1 MKRILLALALMSAF
15 VTAEARKVTG
25 SVKCGENKL
34 EGVIVTDGTNFTKT
48 LKSGKFTFDIDDNA
62 EFVFIITPAGYVAD
76 WSSGVPAF
84 YMPAA
89 GVSRFDFQLTR
100 TAGGDDYTIV
110 AMADTQTK
118 SDEHFAQFAGKP
130 LNDICKTTKGLSGAA
145 VGLTLGDIC
154 WDRIEFLD
162 RYKQEIIRTG
172 IPFYPVIG
180 NHDKEAHAEGKA
192 EASAAYRSKMGP
204 ENYAFCLGKDV
215 VIVLDNI
222 IFNKNSRMTS
232 GYTEEVISWVKGLLK
247 MIPSTADIYIAQ
259 HAPIVEGNKKIDNA
273 SALLSTIRGRKV
285 TFLSGHMH
293 VNQISQIEKNVTEHN
308 IAAICGAWW
317 DTIRCT
323 DGTPRGYKVLTKFG
337 GKLSW
342 YYKPID
348 QSRKHMAEVYT
359 LGQTS
364 RHPNSVVVNV
374 WDWDPEWKVAWYEDG
389 QYRGKMD
396 QVEEV
401 SPTFTEEIEAAYA
414 GQEIPDWK
422 RGSVS
427 RHYFA
432 ATPSRY
438 ARNVTIAVTSRFG
451 QKWTQTVEVAG
462 ICEEH
467 MTCKGKDATL
477 ESLTALVDDGAR
489 YIRLDLCVDM
499 NGDVTVGHKD
509 GPLMI
514 EVLDVIDEHIN
525 KSGRSTVRYNFE
537 MYTVT
542 GKEEGKSV
550 PYYHNYVDFVMAD
563 LWIRYMGDKLMLTG
577 SDYRSLNHMN
587 EKYPEVD
594 LAFKVAPGTK
604 DIEKS
609 MARLKFTPR
618 WISLHYT
625 DADEATI
632 KLFRD
637 KGMYVSVWGIPDKDT
652 GSQVKSLNPDAI
664 IH

>member
-89 GVSRFDFQLTR
+89 GDSRFDFQLTR

-154 WDRIEFLD
+154 WDRIELLD
-162 RYKQEIIRTG
+162 RYKQEIVRTG

-259 HAPIVEGNKKIDNA
+259 HAPIVEENKKIDNA

-323 DGTPRGYKVLTKFG
+323 DGTPRGYKVLTEFG

-374 WDWDPEWKVAWYEDG
+374 WDWDPEWKVEWYEDG

-477 ESLTALVDDGAR
+477 ENLTALIDGGAR

-609 MARLKFTPR
+609 MARLKFTPK

-632 KLFRD
+632 KQFRD
-637 KGMYVSVWGIPDKDT
+637 KGMYVSVWGVPDKDT

>member
-1 MKRILLALALMSAF
+1 MSAF

>member
-154 WDRIEFLD
+154 WDRIELLD
-162 RYKQEIIRTG
+162 RYKQEIVRTG

-215 VIVLDNI
+215 VIILDNI

-232 GYTEEVISWVKGLLK
+232 GYTEEVISWVKGLLR

-374 WDWDPEWKVAWYEDG
+374 WDWDPEWKVEWYEDG

-401 SPTFTEEIEAAYA
+401 SPTFIEEIEAAYA

-477 ESLTALVDDGAR
+477 ENLTALVDGGAR

-609 MARLKFTPR
+609 MARLKFTPK

-625 DADEATI
+625 DADEAII

-637 KGMYVSVWGIPDKDT
+637 KGMYVSVWGVPDKDT

-664 IH
+664 IY

>member
-1 MKRILLALALMSAF
+1 MSAF

-100 TAGGDDYTIV
+100 TVGGDDYTIV

-154 WDRIEFLD
+154 WDRIELLD
-162 RYKQEIIRTG
+162 RYKQEIVRTG

-215 VIVLDNI
+215 VIILDNI
-222 IFNKNSRMTS
+222 IFNKNSRITS

-259 HAPIVEGNKKIDNA
+259 HAPIVGGNKKIDNA

-293 VNQISQIEKNVTEHN
+293 INQISQIEKNVTEHN

-364 RHPNSVVVNV
+364 RHPNSIVVNV
-374 WDWDPEWKVAWYEDG
+374 WDWDPEWKVEWYEDG

-477 ESLTALVDDGAR
+477 ENLTALVDGGAR

-542 GKEEGKSV
+542 GEEEGKSV

-609 MARLKFTPR
+609 MARLKFTPK

-632 KLFRD
+632 KQFRD
-637 KGMYVSVWGIPDKDT
+637 KGMYVSVWGVPDKDT
-652 GSQVKSLNPDAI
+652 AAELQKLSPDAI
-664 IH
+664 MY

>member
-100 TAGGDDYTIV
+100 TVGGDDYTIV

-154 WDRIEFLD
+154 WDRIELLD
-162 RYKQEIIRTG
+162 RYKQEIVRTG

-215 VIVLDNI
+215 VIILDNI
-222 IFNKNSRMTS
+222 IFNKNSRITS

-259 HAPIVEGNKKIDNA
+259 HAPIVGGNKKIDNA

-293 VNQISQIEKNVTEHN
+293 INQISQIEKNVTEHN

-364 RHPNSVVVNV
+364 RHPNSIVVNV
-374 WDWDPEWKVAWYEDG
+374 WDWDPEWKVEWYEDG

-477 ESLTALVDDGAR
+477 ENLTALVDGGAR

-542 GKEEGKSV
+542 GEEEGKSV

-609 MARLKFTPR
+609 MARLKFTPK

-632 KLFRD
+632 KQFRD
-637 KGMYVSVWGIPDKDT
+637 KGMYVSVWGVPDKDT
-652 GSQVKSLNPDAI
+652 AAELQKLSPDAI
-664 IH
+664 MY

>member
-154 WDRIEFLD
+154 WDRIELLD
-162 RYKQEIIRTG
+162 RYKQEIVRTG

-215 VIVLDNI
+215 VIILDNI

-293 VNQISQIEKNVTEHN
+293 INQISQIEKNVTEHN

-348 QSRKHMAEVYT
+348 QSRKHMAEVST

-364 RHPNSVVVNV
+364 RHPNSIVVNV
-374 WDWDPEWKVAWYEDG
+374 WDWDPEWKVEWYEDG

-477 ESLTALVDDGAR
+477 ENLTALVDGGAR

-609 MARLKFTPR
+609 MARLKFTPK

-632 KLFRD
+632 KQFRD
-637 KGMYVSVWGIPDKDT
+637 KGMYVSVWGVPDKDT
-652 GSQVKSLNPDAI
+652 AAELQKLSPDAI
-664 IH
+664 IY

>member
-84 YMPAA
+84 YKAAA
-89 GVSRFDFQLTR
+89 GISRFDFQLTR
-100 TAGGDDYTIV
+100 TAGGDDYSIV
-110 AMADTQTK
+110 AMADPQTY
-118 SDEHFAQFAGKP
+118 SDEHFAKFAGQP
-130 LNDICKTTKGLSGAA
+130 LDDICKTIKSFDGVT
-145 VGLTLGDIC
+145 VGLTLGDIS
-154 WDRIEFLD
+154 WDRIDMLD
-162 RYKQEIIRTG
+162 RYKQEIVRTG

-180 NHDKEAHAEGKA
+180 NHDYEAYVQGDK
-192 EASAAYRSKMGP
+192 EASAGYRSKMGP

-222 IFNKNSRMTS
+222 IYDTNFKSTD
-232 GYTEEVISWVKGLLK
+232 GYTNETIEWVKGLIR
-247 MIPSTADIYIAQ
+247 MIPSSAEIYIAQ
-259 HAPIVEGNKKIDNA
+259 HVPVGRANRKIENA
-273 SALLSTIRGRKV
+273 SALLGMLRGRKV
-285 TFLSGHMH
+285 TFLSGHTH
-293 VNQISQIEKNVTEHN
+293 VNRISQIEKNITEHN
-308 IAAICGAWW
+308 VAAICGAWW
-317 DTIRCT
+317 DTIHCT
-323 DGTPRGYKVLTKFG
+323 DGTPRGYKVMTKHG

-342 YYKPID
+342 YYKAVG
-348 QSRKHMAEVYT
+348 QSKKHIAEVYT

-364 RHPNSVVVNV
+364 LHPNSVVVNI
-374 WDWDPEWKVAWYEDG
+374 WDWDPEWKVEWYEDG

-396 QVEEV
+396 QVKEV
-401 SPTFTEEIEAAYA
+401 SPVFTDEIKAAYA
-414 GQEIPDWK
+414 GQEIPGWK
-422 RGSVS
+422 RGSFS
-427 RHYFA
+427 SHYFA

-451 QKWTQTVEVAG
+451 QKWTQTVEIAG

-467 MTCKGKDATL
+467 MTCTGKDATL
-477 ESLTALVDDGAR
+477 ENLTALVDGGAR

-499 NGDVTVGHKD
+499 NGDVTIGHKD

-514 EVLDVIDEHIN
+514 EVLDVLDEHIN
-525 KSGRSTVRYNFE
+525 KSGRSAVRYNFE

-594 LAFKVAPGTK
+594 LAFKVSPGTK

-609 MARLKFTPR
+609 MTRLKFIPK

-625 DADEATI
+625 DATEANI
-632 KLFRD
+632 KQFRD

-652 GSQVKSLNPDAI
+652 AAKIQELDPDAI
-664 IH
+664 IY

>member
-154 WDRIEFLD
+154 WDRIELLD
-162 RYKQEIIRTG
+162 RYKQEIVRTG

-247 MIPSTADIYIAQ
+247 MIPSTVDIYIAQ

-374 WDWDPEWKVAWYEDG
+374 WDWDPEWKVEWYEDG

>member
-154 WDRIEFLD
+154 WDRIELLD
-162 RYKQEIIRTG
+162 RYKQEIVRTG

-232 GYTEEVISWVKGLLK
+232 DYTDEVISWVKGLLK

-374 WDWDPEWKVAWYEDG
+374 WDWDPEWKVEWYEDG

-438 ARNVTIAVTSRFG
+438 TRNVTIAVTSRFG
-451 QKWTQTVEVAG
+451 QKWTQTVEIAG

-467 MTCKGKDATL
+467 MTCTGKDATL
-477 ESLTALVDDGAR
+477 ENLTALVDGGAR

-514 EVLDVIDEHIN
+514 EVLDVLNEYIN
-525 KSGRSTVRYNFE
+525 KSGRSAVRYNFE

-594 LAFKVAPGTK
+594 LAFKVAPGAK

-609 MARLKFTPR
+609 MARLKFTPK

-625 DADEATI
+625 DATEANI
-632 KLFRD
+632 KQFRD

-652 GSQVKSLNPDAI
+652 AAKIQELDPDAI
-664 IH
+664 IY

>member
-89 GVSRFDFQLTR
+89 GDSRFDFQLTR

-154 WDRIEFLD
+154 WDRIELLD
-162 RYKQEIIRTG
+162 RYKQEIVRTG

-323 DGTPRGYKVLTKFG
+323 DGTPRGYKVLTEFG

-374 WDWDPEWKVAWYEDG
+374 WDWDPEWKVEWYEDG

-477 ESLTALVDDGAR
+477 ENLTALIDGGAR

-609 MARLKFTPR
+609 MARLKFTPK

-632 KLFRD
+632 KQFRD
-637 KGMYVSVWGIPDKDT
+637 KGMYVSVWGVPDKDT

>member
-1 MKRILLALALMSAF
+1 
-15 VTAEARKVTG
+15 
-25 SVKCGENKL
+25 
-34 EGVIVTDGTNFTKT
+34 
-48 LKSGKFTFDIDDNA
+48 
-62 EFVFIITPAGYVAD
+62 
-76 WSSGVPAF
+76 
-84 YMPAA
+84 
-89 GVSRFDFQLTR
+89 
-100 TAGGDDYTIV
+100 
-110 AMADTQTK
+110 
-118 SDEHFAQFAGKP
+118 
-130 LNDICKTTKGLSGAA
+130 
-145 VGLTLGDIC
+145 
-154 WDRIEFLD
+154 
-162 RYKQEIIRTG
+162 
-172 IPFYPVIG
+172 
-180 NHDKEAHAEGKA
+180 
-192 EASAAYRSKMGP
+192 
-204 ENYAFCLGKDV
+204 
-215 VIVLDNI
+215 
-222 IFNKNSRMTS
+222 
-232 GYTEEVISWVKGLLK
+232 
-247 MIPSTADIYIAQ
+247 
-259 HAPIVEGNKKIDNA
+259 
-273 SALLSTIRGRKV
+273 
-285 TFLSGHMH
+285 
-293 VNQISQIEKNVTEHN
+293 
-308 IAAICGAWW
+308 
-317 DTIRCT
+317 
-323 DGTPRGYKVLTKFG
+323 
-337 GKLSW
+337 
-342 YYKPID
+342 
-348 QSRKHMAEVYT
+348 MAEVYT

-364 RHPNSVVVNV
+364 RHPNSIVVNV
-374 WDWDPEWKVAWYEDG
+374 WDWDPEWKVEWYEDG

-477 ESLTALVDDGAR
+477 ENLTALVDGGAR

-609 MARLKFTPR
+609 MARLKFTPK

-632 KLFRD
+632 KQFRD
-637 KGMYVSVWGIPDKDT
+637 KGMYVSVWGVPDKDT
-652 GSQVKSLNPDAI
+652 AAELQKLSPDAI
-664 IH
+664 IY